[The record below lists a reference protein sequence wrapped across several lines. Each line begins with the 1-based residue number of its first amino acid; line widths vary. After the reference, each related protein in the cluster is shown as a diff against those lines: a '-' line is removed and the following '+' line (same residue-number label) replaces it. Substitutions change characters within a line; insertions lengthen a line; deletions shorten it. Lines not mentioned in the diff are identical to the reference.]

1 MHIKGARPG
10 PLYPLPAHCG
20 VPEATHPQGVSAL
33 LRRLDPVGS
42 REGCIMSNCLLADIG
57 GTRARFALL
66 SGSRVGPIESMAT
79 GEYAS
84 AIDAIKH
91 FLNRQDDAGSV
102 DGAVI
107 AAAGPVEG
115 GRCAL
120 TNARWILETDEL
132 KRTFRFRAVNIVN
145 DLEALAW
152 SISHLGPSDVQ
163 SVGGGSEVAVE
174 PVAVIAPGTGL
185 GMACFIPGGDGERVL
200 PSEGGHATLAA
211 TDASEAAI
219 IEVLGRRY
227 GHVSAERV
235 LSGPGLVNLY
245 AALAELGGSG
255 EQLRTAEQITR
266 SAFAGSSSKARRA
279 LDTFCAFLG
288 SVAGSAALMFRARGG
303 VLIAGGIVPTIVDYL
318 PRSNFRARF
327 ESKGRFRAYLE
338 GVSTRVIVRTDPAF
352 VGLQALAERRKMV

>member
-1 MHIKGARPG
+1 MASSASSRCRHDLPGTVPISGRFMRSASLTIPTILPSASITGAALIRDPKRMSAAANTVASAGTVTTGRVITCMACMVLSSANDVVSSSSHVQADAALLQINQVNSRGCLMHIKGARPG

-145 DLEALAW
+145 DLEVLAW

-185 GMACFIPGGDGERVL
+185 GMACFIPGGCGGRVL
-200 PSEGGHATLAA
+200 PSEGGHGTFSPSDAPTTAA
-211 TDASEAAI
+211 HTFP
-219 IEVLGRRY
+219 VRPNT
-227 GHVSAERV
+227 H
-235 LSGPGLVNLY
+235 LS
-245 AALAELGGSG
+245 S
-255 EQLRTAEQITR
+255 
-266 SAFAGSSSKARRA
+266 
-279 LDTFCAFLG
+279 
-288 SVAGSAALMFRARGG
+288 
-303 VLIAGGIVPTIVDYL
+303 
-318 PRSNFRARF
+318 
-327 ESKGRFRAYLE
+327 
-338 GVSTRVIVRTDPAF
+338 
-352 VGLQALAERRKMV
+352 

>member
-1 MHIKGARPG
+1 
-10 PLYPLPAHCG
+10 
-20 VPEATHPQGVSAL
+20 
-33 LRRLDPVGS
+33 
-42 REGCIMSNCLLADIG
+42 MSNCLLADIG
-57 GTRARFALL
+57 GTRARFALQ

-84 AIDAIKH
+84 AIDAIRH
-91 FLNRQDDAGSV
+91 FLNQQHDAASV
-102 DGAVI
+102 DSAVI

-132 KRTFRFRAVNIVN
+132 KRTFGWRAVNIVN

-152 SISHLGPSDVQ
+152 IAPLLGPSDVQ
-163 SVGGGSEVAVE
+163 SVGRGSEVAAE

-185 GMACFIPGGDGERVL
+185 GMACFIPGGDRERVL
-200 PSEGGHATLAA
+200 ASEGGHATLAA
-211 TDASEAAI
+211 TDAGEAAI

-245 AALAELGGSG
+245 GALGELEGSDEQLLTAERITRAALD
-255 EQLRTAEQITR
+255 
-266 SAFAGSSSKARRA
+266 GSSARARQA
-279 LDTFCAFLG
+279 LDTFCSFLG
-288 SVAGSAALMFRARGG
+288 SVAGSAALMFRATGG
-303 VLIAGGIVPTIVDYL
+303 VLIAGGIVPRIVDYL

-338 GVSTRVIVRTDPAF
+338 GVSTRVIMRSDPAF
-352 VGLQALAERRKMV
+352 LGLQALAQRSCIEPPRKS